1 MANITIPNFNTQK
14 TFAGLNTYTYT
25 IQTAGMHTCRIK
37 TDHHQASNLTST
49 ISQSGSFSGTLTTG
63 TVQPIATPNNTGQSS
78 LILEARANCQP
89 GDVITFTLTS
99 STANDQQL
107 NTLKSNLIVTQG
119 LAP

>member
-1 MANITIPNFNTQK
+1 MATIVIPNFNTQK

-25 IQTAGMHTCRIK
+25 IQNAGVHTCRIK
-37 TDHHQASNLTST
+37 TDHHQQSNMIAA
-49 ISQSGSFSGTLTTG
+49 ISQSGSFSGTLATG
-63 TVQPIATPNNTGQSS
+63 TVQPVPLPNTTGQSS

-99 STANDQQL
+99 SASNDQQL
-107 NTLKSNLIVTQG
+107 NTLKSSMIVTQG